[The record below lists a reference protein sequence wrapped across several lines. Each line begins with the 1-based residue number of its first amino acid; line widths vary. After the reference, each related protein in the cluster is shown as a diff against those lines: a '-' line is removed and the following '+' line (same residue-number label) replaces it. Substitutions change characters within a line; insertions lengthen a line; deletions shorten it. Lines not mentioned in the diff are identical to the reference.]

1 LNKKVDSSF
10 SALNEKISNLETKL
24 TKQNDA
30 AKTEMPQ
37 VIDTDLKLLK
47 KELTIRI
54 DALDHS
60 LR

>member
-10 SALNEKISNLETKL
+10 SALNQKISNLEIKL
-24 TKQNDA
+24 TKQNAA
-30 AKTEMPQ
+30 AKTDIPQ